1 MCNPWMFMMRQLIL
15 TGVAALLVSCAQ
27 QEPPVSEQAKA
38 SSEAPTATQAGQ
50 RAYIDPETGE
60 LTVPPAQERK
70 AMDSDQDSSSPN
82 YSFETRPDG
91 VGVMRPK
98 DPTRRKLEATKA
110 EDGSVDYE
118 EATDDD

>member
-1 MCNPWMFMMRQLIL
+1 MRPLSL

-27 QEPPVSEQAKA
+27 QEPPVSEQAEA

-60 LTVPPAQERK
+60 LTVPPAKERK
-70 AMDSDQDSSSPN
+70 ATGSDQDSSSPN